1 MRVMRRSAVLL
12 TLLVGVLAAPA
23 AATPATPGFPP
34 HDFVVGGFRFF
45 GTPIAVA
52 SHVTPKGDLAGH
64 IKLDNSVEVL
74 TGAPT
79 CMTVVGNDA
88 IVGGIVEGPS
98 GGQINVF
105 LVVQDTGT
113 PADDVPDR
121 AAVISGPPPTQ
132 AFCDLILPSALT
144 LTTPVEG
151 NIVVNDAV

>member
-1 MRVMRRSAVLL
+1 LL
-12 TLLVGVLAAPA
+12 TLLVGVLTAPA

-34 HDFVVGGFRFF
+34 HDFVVGGFQFF
-45 GTPIAVA
+45 GAPYSVAAHRTPA
-52 SHVTPKGDLAGH
+52 GDLAGH
-64 IKLDNSVEVL
+64 IKVDNSVETL

-88 IVGGIVEGPS
+88 IVGGTVEGPS

-121 AAVISGPPPTQ
+121 AAVIAGPPPTQ
-132 AFCDLILPSALT
+132 AFCDLILPTALALT
-144 LTTPVEG
+144 SPVEG
-151 NIVVNDAV
+151 SIIVNDAV